1 MPTVN
6 VYNLAGEVVGEMELS
21 ERVFEAAI
29 NPALLHQAVVVHQAN
44 QRTGRADT
52 KTRSEVRGGG
62 RKPWRQK
69 GTGRARAGTT
79 RAPHWRHGGVV
90 FGPHPRDYSMRFPK
104 KMRRAAIRQALSAKL
119 RDQELLVVDSL
130 KLDQVKTRLLAEALD
145 KLNLGRNVLLVTAQP
160 EETVKLS
167 ARNFKDVRATTAQSL
182 DAYHLLKYHRLVL
195 DRSAVEAVEGVFN
208 A

>member
-21 ERVFEAAI
+21 ERVFEAPV
-29 NPALLHQAVVVHQAN
+29 NPALLHQAVLVHQAN
-44 QRTGRADT
+44 QRSGQADT
-52 KTRSEVRGGG
+52 KTRSEVSGGG

-119 RDQELLVVDSL
+119 RDQELVVVDSL
-130 KLDQVKTRLLAEALD
+130 KLDQVKTRLLAQALD
-145 KLNLGRNVLLVTAQP
+145 KLNLGRNVLLITAEP
-160 EETVKLS
+160 EETIKLS

-182 DAYHLLKYHRLVL
+182 DAYNLLKYHRLVL

>member
-1 MPTVN
+1 MPTAN
-6 VYNLAGEVVGEMELS
+6 VYNLAGDVVGEMELS
-21 ERVFEAAI
+21 ERVFGAPM
-29 NPALLHQAVVVHQAN
+29 NTALLHQAVVVHQAN
-44 QRTGRADT
+44 QRSGTADT

-79 RAPHWRHGGVV
+79 RAPHWRHGGVA
-90 FGPHPRDYSMRFPK
+90 FGPHPRDFSMDFPK

-119 RDQELLVVDSL
+119 RDQELLIVDSL
-130 KLDQVKTRLLAEALD
+130 KLSEVKTRLLVEALD
-145 KLNLGRNVLLVTAQP
+145 RLQVGRNVLFITAEP
-160 EETVKLS
+160 EASLKLS
-167 ARNFKDVRATTAQSL
+167 ARNFKEVHATTAQSL
-182 DAYHLLKYHRLVL
+182 DAYSLLKYHRLVL

>member
-21 ERVFEAAI
+21 ERVFEASM

-119 RDQELLVVDSL
+119 RDQELIVVDHL

-160 EETVKLS
+160 EESIKLS

-182 DAYHLLKYHRLVL
+182 DAYNLLKYHRLVL

>member
-6 VYNLAGEVVGEMELS
+6 MYNLAGDVVGELELS
-21 ERVFEAAI
+21 ERVFNAPLNE
-29 NPALLHQAVVVHQAN
+29 ALLHQAVVAHLAN
-44 QRTGRADT
+44 QRAGRAST

-90 FGPHPRDYSMRFPK
+90 FGPHPRDFSVKFPR

-119 RDQELLVVDSL
+119 RDAELMVIDSL
-130 KLDQVKTRLLAEALD
+130 NLNQAKTRLMAEAMD
-145 KLNLGRNVLLVTAQP
+145 RLNLGRNVLFITKAP
-160 EETVKLS
+160 EHLLKLS
-167 ARNFKDVRATTAQSL
+167 VRNFKDVHATTADSL
-182 DAYHLLKYHRLVL
+182 NAYSLLKYHRLVL
-195 DRSAVEAVEGVFN
+195 DQGAVQTLEGVFN